1 MNLNQNVV
9 IDDKKHIRSFVLRGG
24 RLTKLQKNAIE
35 KYSDTYCIPFNSAC
49 PLQTE
54 STFNNSNPLIIEIG
68 FGMGVTTASIASSFP
83 KNNYLG
89 IEVFLSGVGKL
100 LHEIHSKKLDN
111 VRIIRFNAVEVLQE
125 MVPDNSITGFHIFFP
140 DPWHKK
146 KHNKRRL
153 VQKDFIE
160 IMQKKLIPG
169 GYIYA
174 VTDWTPYAEWM
185 LEEFNK
191 VNSLVNS
198 AKNGYCDPVA
208 WRPLTKF
215 EQKGLAKNHSIHE
228 IWVKKE
234 TNKSGS

>member
-1 MNLNQNVV
+1 MNLHQNVV
-9 IDDKKHIRSFVLRGG
+9 IDDKKSIRSFVMRGG
-24 RLTKLQKNAIE
+24 RLTDLQKNAIE
-35 KYSDTYCIPFNSAC
+35 KYSETYCIPFDPEYQLNA
-49 PLQTE
+49 E
-54 STFNNSNPLIIEIG
+54 SVFNNNNPLIIEIG
-68 FGMGVTTASIASSFP
+68 FGMGVSTASIASSFP

-89 IEVFLSGVGKL
+89 IEVFLSGIGKL

-111 VRIIRFNAVEVLQE
+111 VMIIRFNAVEVLQE
-125 MVPDNSITGFHIFFP
+125 MIPDNSIAGFHIFFP

-153 VQKDFIE
+153 VQKHFIE
-160 IMQKKLIPG
+160 IMLKKLIPG

-185 LEEFNK
+185 LEEFDK
-191 VNSLVNS
+191 VEGLVNNTE
-198 AKNGYCDPVA
+198 NGYCDPVS

-228 IWVKKE
+228 IWVEKE
-234 TNKSGS
+234 I